1 MGKPRVSR
9 SMLPLYHECHLHT
22 VIHVHVHVVHMA
34 LLAGKKLTSVLHKQ
48 YVPAAPPTESAEKL
62 EEKHVF
68 LTYVAPVHY
77 DALTLL

>member
-1 MGKPRVSR
+1 MFMCYWRVR
-9 SMLPLYHECHLHT
+9 S
-22 VIHVHVHVVHMA
+22 
-34 LLAGKKLTSVLHKQ
+34 LLLFYLQ
-48 YVPAAPPTESAEKL
+48 YVPAAPPTEPAAKL